1 MTFDLTALPADLL
14 TLPIGPVLEPMVP
27 TPVGEIRFGTSAS
40 NNMTIAG
47 NEVGLVGMDGDDTL
61 NGGARD
67 DFLIGDYFDVAVLS
81 GGSPPFDATVIGN
94 DKIFG
99 GDGDD
104 FLDGGQGNDDLFG
117 GNGDDYFAMYEPSL
131 GFDTFHGGAGDDRID
146 FYDGVHLGNSNV
158 SLTGLNLAKSASIE
172 TLSSGLEIRGTSGD
186 NVFDLTGIDLIDFYD
201 AASDDGFDLLGG
213 NDRYEGGS
221 ANDTVFGNTG
231 LDTLIGGNGWDSLN
245 GGLGKDVLTGGG
257 SSDAF
262 IFGTALGPSNVDRI
276 TDFEAQDAIWL
287 QKSQGG
293 PFAALATNGLSEAQF
308 KVIGT
313 GGGAV
318 DGSDRILYS
327 QSSGK
332 IYYDAD
338 GSGAGAKVLF
348 ATVTAGTVLTAAD
361 FLVI

>member
-1 MTFDLTALPADLL
+1 MGP
-14 TLPIGPVLEPMVP
+14 PVLVPLVSTPM
-27 TPVGEIRFGTSAS
+27 GEIRFGTSAA
-40 NNMTIAG
+40 NAMTIAG
-47 NEVGLVGMDGDDTL
+47 NEAGLVGMDGDDTM

-67 DFLIGDYFDVAVLS
+67 DFLIGDYFDVAILS
-81 GGSPPFDATVIGN
+81 GGDPPFDATVIGD
-94 DKIFG
+94 DKISG

-131 GFDTFHGGAGDDRID
+131 GTDAFHGGAGADRID
-146 FYDGVHLGNSNV
+146 FYDGVHLGYKSV
-158 SLTGLNLAKSASIE
+158 GLDGLELDKAASIE
-172 TLSSGLEIRGTSGD
+172 TLSSGLEIRGTPGN

-201 AASDDGFDLLGG
+201 GATDMGFDLLAGD
-213 NDRYEGGS
+213 DRFEGGS
-221 ANDTVFGNTG
+221 ANDTVFGNGG

-262 IFGTALGPSNVDRI
+262 IFDTALGPSNVDKI

-287 QKSQGG
+287 QKSHGG
-293 PFAALATNGLSEAQF
+293 PFAALATNGLSETQF

-313 GGGAV
+313 GGGTV

-327 QSSGK
+327 QSNGK

-338 GSGAGAKVLF
+338 GSGSGAKVLF
-348 ATVTAGTVLTAAD
+348 ATVAAGTVLTASD
-361 FLVI
+361 FEVI